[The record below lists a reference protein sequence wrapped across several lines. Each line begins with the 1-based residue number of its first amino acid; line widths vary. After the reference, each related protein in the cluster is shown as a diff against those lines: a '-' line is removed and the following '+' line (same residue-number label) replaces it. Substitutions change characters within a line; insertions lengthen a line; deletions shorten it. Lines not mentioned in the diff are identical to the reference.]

1 MICYYDLA
9 MNIKTVFRALR
20 HKNYRL
26 FFSGQSISLIGTWMQ
41 QIAVSW
47 LVYSMTNSAF
57 LLGLVGFSSQIS
69 TFFLAPLAGV
79 IADRHHRHT
88 LLLITQSLAMLQAF
102 VLFVLYVTHTIAV
115 WHILLLSLFLGAV
128 NAFDIP
134 VRQSFTVDM
143 INDREDLSNA
153 IALNSSMVNAARLIG
168 PSIGGVLIAL
178 FGEGTCFL
186 INALSYIA
194 VLFSLL
200 MMKLPRWE
208 RSSHQKESVILQ
220 LKEGFFYALN
230 FMPIRTILMLLSVIS
245 MVSGGVQALM
255 PVFARDIFHGGSRS
269 LGLLMAAS
277 GFGALAGAIY
287 LANRKNVLGLGKV
300 IAWTA
305 ALFGAGVII
314 FSRIS
319 VLMVAMP
326 ILLFSGFGMMVQMAS
341 SNIILQTIVEED
353 KRGRVMSFYTMAF
366 MGLSP
371 FGSLLS
377 GVLAAKIGAD
387 NTLLWGGALCIIAA
401 SLFTLHLP
409 KFRSFV
415 RPVYIQKGILPEP
428 IH

>member
-1 MICYYDLA
+1 
-9 MNIKTVFRALR
+9 MNVKTVFRALR

-47 LVYSMTNSAF
+47 LVYRMTNSVF
-57 LLGLVGFSSQIS
+57 LLGLVGFSSQIAA
-69 TFFLAPLAGV
+69 FLLAPLAGV
-79 IADRHHRHT
+79 IADRHHRHR
-88 LLLITQSLAMLQAF
+88 LLLITQSLAMLQAI
-102 VLFVLYVTHTIAV
+102 VLYTLFATHTITV

-168 PSIGGVLIAL
+168 PSIGGILIAL

-186 INALSYIA
+186 VNALSYIA
-194 VLFSLL
+194 VLFSLV

-208 RSSHQKESVILQ
+208 YSSRRKEPVMLQ
-220 LKEGFFYALN
+220 LREGFSYAFN
-230 FMPIRTILMLLSVIS
+230 FMPIRTILMLLSAIS

-255 PVFARDIFHGGSRS
+255 PVFARDIFHGGSKA
-269 LGLLMAAS
+269 LGLLVAAS
-277 GFGALAGAIY
+277 GLGALIGAVY
-287 LANRKNVLGLGKV
+287 LAGRKNVLGLSKV
-300 IAWTA
+300 IACTA
-305 ALFGAGVII
+305 ALFGVSIVI

-319 VLMVAMP
+319 VLMIAMP
-326 ILLFSGFGMMVQMAS
+326 VLLFSGFGMMVQMAS

-371 FGSLLS
+371 FGSLFS
-377 GVLAAKIGAD
+377 GVLAARIGAD
-387 NTLLWGGALCIIAA
+387 NTFLWGGFFCIIAA
-401 SLFTLHLP
+401 ILFALQLP
-409 KFRSFV
+409 KLRGFI
-415 RPVYIQKGILPEP
+415 RPVYIKKGIIAEP
-428 IH
+428 IN

>member
-1 MICYYDLA
+1 

-26 FFSGQSISLIGTWMQ
+26 FFAGQSISLIGTWMQ

-47 LVYSMTNSAF
+47 LVYRMTNSAF

-69 TFFLAPLAGV
+69 TFLLAPLAGV
-79 IADRHHRHT
+79 IADRHHRRR
-88 LLLITQSLAMLQAF
+88 LLLITQALAMVQAII
-102 VLFVLYVTHTIAV
+102 LYVLYVTHTITV
-115 WHILLLSLFLGAV
+115 TEIILLSLFLGAV

-134 VRQSFTVDM
+134 VRQAFTVDM

-168 PSIGGVLIAL
+168 PFVGGVLIAL

-186 INALSYIA
+186 VNALSYIA
-194 VLFSLL
+194 VLFSLV
-200 MMKLPRWE
+200 MMTLPRWE
-208 RSSHQKESVILQ
+208 HSGRHKESVVLQ
-220 LKEGFFYALN
+220 LREGFFYVLH

-245 MVSGGVQALM
+245 LVSGGVQAMM
-255 PVFARDIFHGGSRS
+255 PVFARDIFHGGARA

-277 GFGALAGAIY
+277 GLGALTGAIY
-287 LANRKNVLGLGKV
+287 LAGRRTVVGLGKV
-300 IAWTA
+300 IAYTA
-305 ALFGAGVII
+305 VLFGCGVII
-314 FSRIS
+314 FSRTS
-319 VLMVAMP
+319 LLMIAMP
-326 ILLFSGFGMMVQMAS
+326 VLLFSGFGMMVQMAS

-371 FGSLLS
+371 FGSLFS
-377 GVLAAKIGAD
+377 GVLAVKIGAN
-387 NTLLWGGALCIIAA
+387 NTLLGGGLFCIIAA
-401 SLFTLHLP
+401 IVFALHLP
-409 KFRSFV
+409 KLRGFI
-415 RPVYIQKGILPEP
+415 RPVYIKKGIIIEP

>member
-1 MICYYDLA
+1 

-26 FFSGQSISLIGTWMQ
+26 FFAGQSISLIGTWMQ

-47 LVYSMTNSAF
+47 LVYRMTNSAF
-57 LLGLVGFSSQIS
+57 LLGLVGFFSQIS
-69 TFFLAPLAGV
+69 TFLLAPLAGV
-79 IADRHHRHT
+79 IADRHHRHR
-88 LLLITQSLAMLQAF
+88 LLLITQSLAMLQAIA
-102 VLFVLYVTHTIAV
+102 LYALYVTHSIGV

-134 VRQSFTVDM
+134 VRQAFTVDM

-168 PSIGGVLIAL
+168 PSIGGILIAL

-186 INALSYIA
+186 VNALSYIA
-194 VLFSLL
+194 VLFSLV

-208 RSSHQKESVILQ
+208 HSRRNKESVMLQ
-220 LKEGFFYALN
+220 LREGFFYALN
-230 FMPIRTILMLLSVIS
+230 FIPIRTILMLLSVIS
-245 MVSGGVQALM
+245 LVSGGVQALM
-255 PVFARDIFHGGSRS
+255 PVFAVDIFHGGART

-277 GFGALAGAIY
+277 GLGALTGAIY
-287 LANRKNVLGLGKV
+287 LAGRRNVLGLGKV

-305 ALFGAGVII
+305 ALFGGGVII
-314 FSRIS
+314 FSRTS
-319 VLMVAMP
+319 VLMIAAP
-326 ILLFSGFGMMVQMAS
+326 ILLFAGFGMMVQMAS

-371 FGSLLS
+371 FGSLFS
-377 GVLAAKIGAD
+377 GGLAVKIGAD
-387 NTLLWGGALCIIAA
+387 NTLLWGGFFCIIAA
-401 SLFTLHLP
+401 IVFALHLP
-409 KFRSFV
+409 KLRSFI
-415 RPVYIQKGILPEP
+415 RPVYIKKGIIIEP

>member
-1 MICYYDLA
+1 

-20 HKNYRL
+20 HQNYRL
-26 FFSGQSISLIGTWMQ
+26 FFAGQSISLIGTWMQ

-47 LVYSMTNSAF
+47 LVYRMTNSAF

-69 TFFLAPLAGV
+69 TFLLAPLAGV
-79 IADRHHRHT
+79 IADRHHRHR
-88 LLLITQSLAMLQAF
+88 LLLITQSLAMLQAI
-102 VLFVLYVTHTIAV
+102 VLYVLYATHTIAV
-115 WHILLLSLFLGAV
+115 WHIILLSFFLGAV

-134 VRQSFTVDM
+134 VRQAFTVDM

-168 PSIGGVLIAL
+168 PSIGGILIAL

-194 VLFSLL
+194 VLFSLV

-208 RSSHQKESVILQ
+208 RSSRHKESVMLQ
-220 LKEGFFYALN
+220 LREGFLYAFN

-245 MVSGGVQALM
+245 LVSGGVQALM
-255 PVFARDIFHGGSRS
+255 PVFARDIFHGGSRT
-269 LGLLMAAS
+269 LGLLMASS
-277 GFGALAGAIY
+277 GLGALTGAIY
-287 LANRKNVLGLGKV
+287 LASRKNVLGLGKI

-305 ALFGAGVII
+305 ALFGTGVII
-314 FSRIS
+314 FSRTSLLAI
-319 VLMVAMP
+319 AMP

-371 FGSLLS
+371 FGSLFS

-387 NTLLWGGALCIIAA
+387 NTLLWGGSFCIIAA
-401 SLFTLHLP
+401 IVYALQLP
-409 KFRSFV
+409 KLRGFV
-415 RPVYIQKGILPEP
+415 RPVYIQKGIIVEP
-428 IH
+428 VQ

>member
-1 MICYYDLA
+1 

-26 FFSGQSISLIGTWMQ
+26 FFAGQSISLIGTWMQ

-47 LVYSMTNSAF
+47 LVYRMTNSAF

-69 TFFLAPLAGV
+69 TFLLAPLAGV
-79 IADRHHRHT
+79 IADRHHRHR
-88 LLLITQSLAMLQAF
+88 LLLITQSLAMLQAV
-102 VLFVLYVTHTIAV
+102 VLYVLYVTHHIAV
-115 WHILLLSLFLGAV
+115 WHIILMSLFLGAV

-168 PSIGGVLIAL
+168 PSIGGILIAL

-194 VLFSLL
+194 VLLSLA

-208 RSSHQKESVILQ
+208 RSSRHKGSVVLQ
-220 LKEGFFYALN
+220 LKEGFLYAVN

-245 MVSGGVQALM
+245 LVAGGVQALM
-255 PVFARDIFHGGSRS
+255 PVFARDIFHGGSRT
-269 LGLLMAAS
+269 LGILMASS
-277 GFGALAGAIY
+277 GLGALTGAIY
-287 LANRKNVLGLGKV
+287 LASRKNVLGLGKV
-300 IAWTA
+300 IAFTA
-305 ALFGAGVII
+305 ALFGLGVIV

-319 VLMVAMP
+319 VLMIAMP

-371 FGSLLS
+371 FGSLFS
-377 GVLAAKIGAD
+377 GLLAARIGAN
-387 NTLLWGGALCIIAA
+387 NTLLGGGFFCIIAA
-401 SLFTLHLP
+401 ITFAVQLP
-409 KFRSFV
+409 ILRKFV
-415 RPVYIQKGILPEP
+415 RPVYIQKGIIVEP
-428 IH
+428 IQ

>member
-1 MICYYDLA
+1 

-26 FFSGQSISLIGTWMQ
+26 FFAGQSISLIGTWMQ

-47 LVYSMTNSAF
+47 LVYRMTNSVF

-69 TFFLAPLAGV
+69 TFLLAPLAGV
-79 IADRHHRHT
+79 IADRHHRHR

-102 VLFVLYVTHTIAV
+102 LLYTLYVTHSISV
-115 WHILLLSLFLGAV
+115 WHILLLSFFLGAV

-168 PSIGGVLIAL
+168 PSIGGILIAL

-194 VLFSLL
+194 VLFSLVT
-200 MMKLPRWE
+200 MKLPRWE
-208 RSSHQKESVILQ
+208 RSNRQKESVVIQ
-220 LKEGFFYALN
+220 LKEGFTYAFN

-255 PVFARDIFHGGSRS
+255 PVFARDIFHGGSKT

-277 GFGALAGAIY
+277 GLGALAGAVY
-287 LANRKNVLGLGKV
+287 LAGRKNVLGLSKV
-300 IAWTA
+300 IAFTA
-305 ALFGAGVII
+305 GLFGLGVAV
-314 FSRIS
+314 FSRTS
-319 VLMVAMP
+319 CLMIGLP

-353 KRGRVMSFYTMAF
+353 KRGRVMSFYTMSF

-371 FGSLLS
+371 FGSLFS
-377 GVLAAKIGAD
+377 GVLAARMGAG
-387 NTLLWGGALCIIAA
+387 NTLLIGGFFCIMAA
-401 SLFTLHLP
+401 VVFALHLP
-409 KFRSFV
+409 QLRGFV
-415 RPVYIQKGILPEP
+415 RPVYIKKGIIAGP
-428 IH
+428 IQ

>member
-1 MICYYDLA
+1 
-9 MNIKTVFRALR
+9 
-20 HKNYRL
+20 
-26 FFSGQSISLIGTWMQ
+26 MQ

-47 LVYSMTNSAF
+47 LVYRMTNSAF

-69 TFFLAPLAGV
+69 TFLLAPLAGV
-79 IADRHHRHT
+79 IADRHHRHR
-88 LLLITQSLAMLQAF
+88 LLLITQGLAMLQA
-102 VLFVLYVTHTIAV
+102 VLLYVLYVTHAIAV
-115 WHILLLSLFLGAV
+115 WHIILLSLFLGAV

-168 PSIGGVLIAL
+168 PSIGGILIAL

-194 VLFSLL
+194 VLFSLVV
-200 MMKLPRWE
+200 MKLPRWE
-208 RSSHQKESVILQ
+208 RLGHHKESVMLQ
-220 LKEGFFYALN
+220 LKEGFLYAFN

-245 MVSGGVQALM
+245 LVSGGVQALM

-269 LGLLMAAS
+269 LGILMASS
-277 GFGALAGAIY
+277 GLGALAGAIY
-287 LANRKNVLGLGKV
+287 LAGRRSVVGLGKV

-305 ALFGAGVII
+305 ALFGTGVII
-314 FSRIS
+314 FSKIS
-319 VLMVAMP
+319 VLIIAMP
-326 ILLFSGFGMMVQMAS
+326 VLLFSGFGMMVQMAS

-377 GVLAAKIGAD
+377 GYLAAKTGAN
-387 NTLLWGGALCIIAA
+387 NTLLWGGSFCILAA
-401 SLFTLHLP
+401 VIFAFQLPTL
-409 KFRSFV
+409 RSFV
-415 RPVYIQKGILPEP
+415 RPLYIKKGIIVEP

>member
-1 MICYYDLA
+1 

-26 FFSGQSISLIGTWMQ
+26 FFAGQSISLIGTWMQ
-41 QIAVSW
+41 QIAVGW
-47 LVYSMTNSAF
+47 LVYRMTNSAF
-57 LLGLVGFSSQIS
+57 LLGVVGFSSQIA
-69 TFFLAPLAGV
+69 TFLLAPLAGV
-79 IADRHHRHT
+79 IADRHHRHR
-88 LLLITQSLAMLQAF
+88 LLLVTQSLAMLQAM
-102 VLFVLYVTHTIAV
+102 VLYVLYAAHLITV
-115 WHILLLSLFLGAV
+115 WHIVLLSFSLGAV

-143 INDREDLSNA
+143 INDRDDLSNA

-194 VLFSLL
+194 VLFSLA
-200 MMKLPRWE
+200 MMKLPLWE
-208 RSSHQKESVILQ
+208 GMSRHKESVMLQ
-220 LKEGFFYALN
+220 LKEGLSYALN

-245 MVSGGVQALM
+245 LVSGGIQALM
-255 PVFARDIFHGGSRS
+255 PVFARDIFHGGSKT

-277 GFGALAGAIY
+277 GLGALIGAIY
-287 LANRKNVLGLGKV
+287 LAGRRNVLGLSKI
-300 IAWTA
+300 IAATA

-314 FSRIS
+314 FSRTS
-319 VLMVAMP
+319 LLMIGMP
-326 ILLFSGFGMMVQMAS
+326 VLLFSGFGMMVQMAS
-341 SNIILQTIVEED
+341 SNIILQTIVDED

-377 GVLAAKIGAD
+377 GSLAERIGAGHA
-387 NTLLWGGALCIIAA
+387 LLWGGFLCIIAA
-401 SLFTLHLP
+401 IFFALQLP
-409 KFRSFV
+409 RLRIFV
-415 RPVYIQKGILPEP
+415 RAVYVQKGIIVEP
-428 IH
+428 VH